1 MKYLFFFLFVFLL
14 FQEVSFAQDVK
25 KNRFEINTFQNRG
38 SNTIGPESVKATG
51 INIGY
56 TRYVLNRLN
65 LGVAYGF
72 GEFYGRGS
80 DLLERFDDFND
91 LERDYRQFQIKLGY
105 DVVQTK
111 RFVLGIQAEYLRNYR
126 NGVDEILTS
135 WDRDEQGNKVNFQ
148 ESIGFSRSATPSFY
162 TGAYLM
168 TKLHNQIYLKGDAS
182 YGVPS
187 MNFDYQLF
195 QFSFGLTYQF

>member
-1 MKYLFFFLFVFLL
+1 MKNIVFLL
-14 FQEVSFAQDVK
+14 VIFLLFHDYSLGQSVG

-38 SNTIGPESVKATG
+38 SNTIGPESIVATG
-51 INIGY
+51 INFGY

-65 LGVAYGF
+65 FGVAYGF

-80 DLLERFDDFND
+80 VLLERFDDFNN
-91 LERDYRQFQIKLGY
+91 LERDYRQFQVKLGY
-105 DVVQTK
+105 DVMQIK
-111 RFVLGIQAEYLRNYR
+111 RFVLGVQAEYLRNYR
-126 NGVDEILTS
+126 NGIDEILTS

-148 ESIGFSRSATPSFY
+148 ESIGFSRSATPNFY

-168 TKLHNQIYLKGDAS
+168 AKLHKQIYLKGDAS
-182 YGVPS
+182 YGVSS

-195 QFSFGLTYQF
+195 QFSLGLTYQF